1 MFDGIIVG
9 AAPAGSTAAYHHA
22 KQGRSVLVLEKAS
35 LLRNK
40 PGGGVSGAIAQ
51 WLDFDRTPAI
61 SLKANKISYTWKMQ
75 DPVKFEI
82 NSPWASNCRS
92 LLRERQNFV

>member
-9 AAPAGSTAAYHHA
+9 AGPAGSTAGYHHA

-51 WLDFDRTPAI
+51 GSDFDRTPAI
-61 SLKANKISYTWKMQ
+61 SLKANKISYTSTTAYQ
-75 DPVKFEI
+75 PVGYDVGLNK
-82 NSPWASNCRS
+82 AC
-92 LLRERQNFV
+92 